1 MPRRRRR
8 QTSLLD
14 NTVINRIHDAS
25 SHGKRSRVDSGGTV
39 YVQIVIMRK
48 QTDKE
53 REFWRLVE
61 LTKYHGT
68 MCPCDAC
75 KKVRAA

>member
-1 MPRRRRR
+1 MPRR

-14 NTVINRIHDAS
+14 NTVINRIHNAS
-25 SHGKRSRVDSGGTV
+25 SHGKRSQGDSDGTG
-39 YVQIVIMRK
+39 YVQDVIMRK

-61 LTKYHGT
+61 LTKHHGA